1 MNYKSKIIIK
11 KTDTY
16 HPPESIYNLFY
27 TNESGKNKKYHMRT
41 WEFRLD
47 YIEDHINKY
56 TI

>member
-1 MNYKSKIIIK
+1 MN
-11 KTDTY
+11 TLD
-16 HPPESIYNLFY
+16 EIYNLFY